1 MEVVPPP
8 DRLAV
13 NVELVIR
20 RRSAVP
26 AGAPLPG
33 VQGEMTQVV
42 MSTTRK
48 RRRVTAAPVLFLTLR
63 RIESVPLVEVA
74 PGPGVKSRARAQA
87 EVVEP
92 LTAQPGST
100 SDSLIV
106 ALRSTGLDK
115 FSGPGAPS
123 RCGGPTAAVDCVSTN
138 MKSVAL

>member
-13 NVELVIR
+13 NVLLVIR

-26 AGAPLPG
+26 LLSACGA
-33 VQGEMTQVV
+33 VV

-48 RRRVTAAPVLFLTLR
+48 RRRVTAPPVLFVTLR
-63 RIESVPLVEVA
+63 RIESVPKVEVL
-74 PGPGVKSRARAQA
+74 GEPGVVSRARAKA

-92 LTAQPGST
+92 KPEQPGST

-106 ALRSTGLDK
+106 ALR
-115 FSGPGAPS
+115 
-123 RCGGPTAAVDCVSTN
+123 R
-138 MKSVAL
+138 